1 MTKLLSFRNAITSVS
16 SAATTC
22 RRARRSRTRWSSDRA
37 PQASA
42 GFGQRTAAHHPE
54 EHPPRYAG
62 DETVLSCGHAKAAP
76 CETHDHIPRRGHAYN
91 RWVTSS
97 SDALCRE
104 GGAWRYRRSGS
115 AAHWQAATRHA
126 RVDSW
131 RESSGI
137 RENGGTA
144 IPGRSDLENRAD
156 KPGVAAIAT
165 LGALDIAVLV
175 SNLATP
181 NLAVENRALRQLRS
195 W

>member
-1 MTKLLSFRNAITSVS
+1 MNV
-16 SAATTC
+16 
-22 RRARRSRTRWSSDRA
+22 
-37 PQASA
+37 
-42 GFGQRTAAHHPE
+42 
-54 EHPPRYAG
+54 
-62 DETVLSCGHAKAAP
+62 SCGRAKAAP
-76 CETHDHIPRRGHAYN
+76 RETHHHTPRRGHAYN
-91 RWVTSS
+91 RWLTSS

-104 GGAWRYRRSGS
+104 GGAWRRRRSRG